1 MDNTLRLFLI
11 ISITVYLIIIL
22 HLLKKKKLNL
32 RYTLLW
38 LFSAFVML
46 LVTIFPQII
55 YTGAK
60 LVGMVSPVNLVFV
73 LEGIF
78 VLFILLSLTSIVSY
92 LTNKVYRIVQT
103 ISLLEKRIYDLEKR
117 FEEKKIE
124 DTIDKSLS

>member
-11 ISITVYLIIIL
+11 ILIIAYLSIIL
-22 HLLKKKKLNL
+22 HLLKKRKLNL
-32 RYTLLW
+32 KYTLLW

-55 YTGAK
+55 YTTAN

-73 LEGIF
+73 LEGMF

-92 LTNKVYRIVQT
+92 LTNKVYKIVQT
-103 ISLLEKRIYDLEKR
+103 ISLLEKRLYDLEKKL
-117 FEEKKIE
+117 EEKQT
-124 DTIDKSLS
+124 DNCL